1 MAYINADVMLVSTS
15 PAVTVVVTSVG
26 TVLVVAA
33 VVANVAVGLGGI
45 VRPVAVVTLGR
56 EIVGPP
62 ALQISK
68 ISPSQLVLM

>member
-1 MAYINADVMLVSTS
+1 MLVSTS
-15 PAVTVVVTSVG
+15 PAVTVVVNSVG

-45 VRPVAVVTLGR
+45 VRPVAVVALGR

-62 ALQISK
+62 ALQILK